1 MPETDLEKKV
11 NDIVTGVAVIKEK
24 LDNISLTLLNQNKR
38 IDQLEER
45 VIVLEKQKAEDNGFK
60 KGVNWLIGLIGGGAG
75 AAIAKLLS

>member
-11 NDIVTGVAVIKEK
+11 NQIATSVAVINTK
-24 LDNISLTLLNQNKR
+24 LDTVILAQNNQDKK
-38 IDQLEER
+38 IEALEER
-45 VIVLEKQKAEDNGFK
+45 IRVLEEQKANDNGFK